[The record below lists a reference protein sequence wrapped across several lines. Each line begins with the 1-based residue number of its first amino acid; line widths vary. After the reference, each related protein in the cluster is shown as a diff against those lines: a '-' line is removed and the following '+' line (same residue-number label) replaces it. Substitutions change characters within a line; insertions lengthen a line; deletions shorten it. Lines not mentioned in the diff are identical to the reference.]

1 MSLEGSNFE
10 CWGPSSAHQ
19 ISANTGGAQ
28 RNDSVRMC
36 IQTGGCRTRSFS
48 QSGIN
53 ICKPAASRA
62 CQPPAYAECCCIS
75 TSQVKVAVRNAA
87 CIALHSVHP
96 SLLSDCLSCLLNKL
110 CISAF
115 IHIWLSLCLLIGICW
130 AMTASRYMWCSWGQS
145 TCEIFWLMP
154 TFCRRLSGRARTL
167 TSSK

>member
-1 MSLEGSNFE
+1 MSH
-10 CWGPSSAHQ
+10 HQ
-19 ISANTGGAQ
+19 ISASIGGAQ

-36 IQTGGCRTRSFS
+36 IQTGGCRTSRFS

-75 TSQVKVAVRNAA
+75 TSQVKVTFRNAT

-96 SLLSDCLSCLLNKL
+96 SLLSFMCSVACQSNFASSACL
-110 CISAF
+110 
-115 IHIWLSLCLLIGICW
+115 HTWLSFCFLIGICW
-130 AMTASRYMWCSWGQS
+130 VMTASHCMWCSWAQS
-145 TCEIFWLMP
+145 TCGIFWLMP
-154 TFCRRLSGRARTL
+154 TFCRKPSGRARIL